1 MPILNAVDLSPSR
14 LGGGQ
19 GGGAPAAV
27 PLVGVDRA
35 HLREATHVGH
45 VVVTDQ
51 TGNLIASLGNPEHKT
66 YFRSCAKPFQALAGL
81 RTRLV
86 DRFGLGPE
94 HLAIMSASHNGEP
107 RHLKV
112 VRDLLARAGVSE
124 DALQCGA
131 HWPLYE
137 PAAAE
142 VRRRLSEPLAVFNNC
157 SGKHAGMLAAAR
169 ALDAPIDRYLEAD
182 HPVQRAIRAAFEE
195 FTGGAPGDLTY
206 GVDGCSAPNPALPL
220 RMMARSF
227 AALVTATQGSAV
239 AIVEA
244 MTTRPFLVGGTDRFD
259 TRLMEVTSG
268 RVLAKGGAAGAHCT
282 ADRRTGQGLAIK
294 FESGDGTW
302 MATAVVAALDQLGWL
317 TGPELGELDRFA
329 HPVLRNHRRMEV
341 GTVGPLFE
349 LSPVTAV

>member
-1 MPILNAVDLSPSR
+1 VP
-14 LGGGQ
+14 
-19 GGGAPAAV
+19 APGPV

-45 VVVTDQ
+45 IAVTE
-51 TGNLIASLGNPEHKT
+51 ASGDLSAGLGNPEHRT

-81 RTRLV
+81 RTGMV
-86 DRFGLGPE
+86 ARFGLGPE

-107 RHLKV
+107 RHVEV
-112 VRDLLARAGVSE
+112 VRDLLARAGVPE

-142 VRRRLSEPLAVFNNC
+142 VRCRMSEPLAVFNNC

-169 ALDAPIDRYLEAD
+169 ALGAPIDSYLEPD
-182 HPVQRAIRAAFEE
+182 HPVQGGIRAAVEE
-195 FTGGAPGDLTY
+195 FTDCPIGDITY
-206 GVDGCSAPNPALPL
+206 GVDGCSAPNPAVPL
-220 RMMARSF
+220 QAMARSF
-227 AALVTATQGSAV
+227 AALVTATQGDAV

-244 MTTRPFLVGGTDRFD
+244 MTTHPFLVGGTDRLD

-268 RVLAKGGAAGAHCT
+268 RLLAKGGAAGAHCT
-282 ADRRTGQGLAIK
+282 ADRRSGRGLAIK
-294 FESGDGTW
+294 LESGDGTW

-317 TGPELGELDRFA
+317 TARELSELTRFA
-329 HPVLRNHRRMEV
+329 HPVLRNHRRVEV